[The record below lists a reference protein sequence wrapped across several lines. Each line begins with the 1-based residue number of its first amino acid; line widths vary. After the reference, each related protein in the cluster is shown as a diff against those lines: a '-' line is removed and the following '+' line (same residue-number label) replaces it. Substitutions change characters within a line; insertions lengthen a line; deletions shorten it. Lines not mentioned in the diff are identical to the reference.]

1 MYLQSLASAFP
12 EARFTQ
18 LESWESLVAEGA
30 MAHLSRRGRKIMET
44 VLKGD
49 SGVATR
55 YFAIQPQ
62 ELFRLDAEGLNHAFE
77 REAPSLATRA
87 LDKACL
93 AVGVRPE
100 ELDALFVC
108 TCSGYLCPGV
118 SSYVAERFGIRTDA
132 YLNDVTGLGCGAA
145 LPTLH
150 AAQCFLTAN
159 PDALVAVVAV
169 EICSAA
175 FYLDDDAGVL
185 VSACLFGDGA
195 SASLWRQTPKGSQWR
210 ASNFRSLHLPTE
222 REKIRFVN
230 AGGKLRNQ
238 LAREVP
244 QVAAYAVENLFARRS
259 ADPDQI
265 IAHTGGKDVI
275 DALEAALPAYRLDE
289 TRRAL
294 RDFGN
299 LSSPS
304 VMLAL
309 EDRLA
314 QANPTDRQLWLTS
327 FGAGFAAHSCELSL
341 GDS

>member
-1 MYLQSLASAFP
+1 MYLQTLVSAFP

-18 LESWESLVAEGA
+18 FESWEALVAENA
-30 MAHLSRRGRKIMET
+30 MGHLSRRGRKIMET

-55 YFAIQPQ
+55 HFAIHPR

-77 REAPSLATRA
+77 REAPPLATAA
-87 LDKACL
+87 LEKACRAG
-93 AVGVRPE
+93 AVQPQD
-100 ELDALFVC
+100 LDALFVC

-118 SSYVAERFGIRTDA
+118 SSYVAERFGIRSDA

-169 EICSAA
+169 EVCSAA
-175 FYLDDDAGVL
+175 FYLDEDAGVL

-195 SASLWRQTPKGSQWR
+195 SASLWRQSPTGLQWK
-210 ASNFRSLHLPTE
+210 ATNFRSLHIPAE

-244 QVAAYAVENLFARRS
+244 QVAAHAVEQLFARRS
-259 ADPDQI
+259 VEPDQI

-275 DALEAALPAYRLDE
+275 DALEAALPEYTLAE

-304 VMLAL
+304 VLLAL

-314 QANPTDRQLWLTS
+314 QAKPDDRRLWLTS

-341 GDS
+341 GDA